1 MDKKIL
7 LQNLADALAERTGVT
22 KRKAEAFVRSFFEVT
37 EMGLTNDGIV
47 KVKNFGTTKIV
58 NVSDRESVNINTGER
73 FQIEGH
79 AKITFTPDP
88 PFRDLV
94 NRPFAHFTTI
104 VLDDDADISIPEE
117 APEVEEATVEEAP
130 VVEETVEETPA
141 AEETMEETPAAK
153 ETAEEVPP
161 AEETV
166 EEVPIVEEVV
176 EEEEK
181 EVEVEEEEVEEDD
194 AITSETITH
203 TAKIDGKKSNIIIHN
218 TIPEPRHNWWRTA
231 FLILAMVIV
240 ALTSYFAGYF
250 RVFCPCSFFGS
261 DAEVVTAT
269 DTTPAKIAAT
279 DSIAKAQADSVAK
292 AKADSIAKAKADS
305 AALVQAAAERA
316 AEKAAQKAAEKTAQ
330 QLAAQKAAAEKATRK
345 LAAQQ
350 AAAEKASRREA
361 ELECAANYPQ
371 IPGANYAITGVLK
384 TRQVRPG
391 ENLYMIAKA
400 TYGNKAFARY
410 ISFYN
415 NIEDPNLVTVGQRL
429 KLPRL
434 TRR

>member
-79 AKITFTPDP
+79 AKITFTPDA

-117 APEVEEATVEEAP
+117 APAAEEEAPEVEEAPAAVEEAP
-130 VVEETVEETPA
+130 EVEEAPAEEETPA
-141 AEETMEETPAAK
+141 VEEIPFAEEEETP
-153 ETAEEVPP
+153 
-161 AEETV
+161 
-166 EEVPIVEEVV
+166 IV
-176 EEEEK
+176 
-181 EVEVEEEEVEEDD
+181 EEEVEED
-194 AITSETITH
+194 ATATSETITH
-203 TAKIDGKKSNIIIHN
+203 TAQIDGKKSNIIIHN
-218 TIPEPRHNWWRTA
+218 TLPEPRHNWWRTA
-231 FLILAMVIV
+231 FMALAIIII

-250 RVFCPCSFFGS
+250 RVFCPCSFFGT
-261 DAEVVTAT
+261 DAEVVTAS
-269 DTTPAKIAAT
+269 DKMAQKRADA
-279 DSIAKAQADSVAK
+279 DAIAKAHADSVAK
-292 AKADSIAKAKADS
+292 AHADSIAKAHADSIAKAKADS
-305 AALVQAAAERA
+305 IAL
-316 AEKAAQKAAEKTAQ
+316 AQKAAEAAAAKVAQ

-350 AAAEKASRREA
+350 AAVEKASRREA